1 MEMMESVW
9 TILVAVGLPAAVV
22 GFFIRRVEKRLDAEK
37 KAREEQ
43 EAARKAYEGFNVHAL
58 TAVMKLSEAN
68 AIALQN
74 GKCNGETHKALEYL
88 TEVRHEQRDFL
99 IKQGLDNIF

>member
-1 MEMMESVW
+1 MEAIWAV
-9 TILVAVGLPAAVV
+9 IVAVGIPSALV
-22 GFFIRRVEKRLDAEK
+22 GFLVRRIEKRLDAEK
-37 KAREEQ
+37 KAREDQ
-43 EAARKAYEGFNVHAL
+43 ETARKTYEDFNVHAL

-74 GKCNGETHKALEYL
+74 GKCNGETHAALTYL

>member
-1 MEMMESVW
+1 ME
-9 TILVAVGLPAAVV
+9 TIWAILAAAGVPAALL
-22 GFFIRRVEKRLDAEK
+22 GFFIRRLEKRLDEEK

-43 EAARKAYEGFNVHAL
+43 EQARKTYEVFQVQAL

-74 GKCNGETHKALEYL
+74 GKCNGETHRALDYL

-99 IKQGLDNIF
+99 IKQGLDHIF

>member
-1 MEMMESVW
+1 MK
-9 TILVAVGLPAAVV
+9 TLLAIIAAAGLPSALL
-22 GFFIRRVEKRLDAEK
+22 GFFIRRLEKKLDKAE

-43 EAARKAYEGFNVHAL
+43 EKARKAYEGFQVRVM
-58 TAVMKLSEAN
+58 TAVTKLSEAN

-88 TEVRHEQRDFL
+88 TEVRHEQRNFL
-99 IKQGLDNIF
+99 IDQGLDNIF

>member
-1 MEMMESVW
+1 MENVW
-9 TILVAVGLPAAVV
+9 TILVAVGLPSAVV
-22 GFFIRRVEKRLDAEK
+22 GFFVRRIEKRLDAEK

-74 GKCNGETHKALEYL
+74 GKCNGETRKALGYL

>member
-1 MEMMESVW
+1 MGYFSGC
-9 TILVAVGLPAAVV
+9 GLACGPS
-22 GFFIRRVEKRLDAEK
+22 GLIHPTPGEK

-43 EAARKAYEGFNVHAL
+43 EKARKTYEGFQVHAL

-88 TEVRHEQRDFL
+88 TEVRHQQRDFL
-99 IKQGLDNIF
+99 ITQGLDNIF